1 MLLFTVLAL
10 FQFVW
15 FMHISKLCRLD
26 KLQQKLKQQTLQALA
41 LHDELQDVR
50 GNKESQIQNL
60 ENNFMQMQKL
70 KQETDQSKMFLQLS
84 QLNFFLFSV
93 I

>member
-1 MLLFTVLAL
+1 
-10 FQFVW
+10 
-15 FMHISKLCRLD
+15 MHISKLCRLD